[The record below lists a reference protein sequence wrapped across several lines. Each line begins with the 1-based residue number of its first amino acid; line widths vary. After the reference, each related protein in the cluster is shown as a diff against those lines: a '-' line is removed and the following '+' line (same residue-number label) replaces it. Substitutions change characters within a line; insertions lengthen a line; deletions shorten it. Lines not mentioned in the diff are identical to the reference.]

1 MLVQV
6 ESVDTLDLPF
16 LWHIHQRNGLNEEIL
31 ILAHGFW
38 LWWAGFVFLG
48 RGEVQHHGRNMGRG
62 GVEPLT
68 SGEWEAGRGGRKGKS
83 EEGRAHGGD
92 EERER

>member
-16 LWHIHQRNGLNEEIL
+16 LWHIHQKNGLNEEIL
-31 ILAHGFW
+31 FLAHGFW

-48 RGEVQHHGRNMGRG
+48 RGEAQHRGRSMGRG

-68 SGEWEAGRGGRKGKS
+68 SGEWETGR
-83 EEGRAHGGD
+83 EGR
-92 EERER
+92 